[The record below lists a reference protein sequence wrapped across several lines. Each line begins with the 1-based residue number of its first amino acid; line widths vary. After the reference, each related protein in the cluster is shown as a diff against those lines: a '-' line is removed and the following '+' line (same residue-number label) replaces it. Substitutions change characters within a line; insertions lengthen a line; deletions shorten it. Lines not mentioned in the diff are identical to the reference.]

1 MFLLVLAGLE
11 GVEGG
16 GKGEGVWGDIIYTHS
31 LDVSS
36 E

>member
-11 GVEGG
+11 GVEG